1 MHLVAPLSH
10 KKGMETA
17 RPNRSA
23 AAAID
28 ATRLWLRLQTM
39 AGIGARDDGGVN
51 RQALS
56 VEDIASKQ
64 TLIGWAQARGFAIFT
79 DPIGNLFVRRPG
91 TDRDAAPVV
100 TGSHLDS
107 QPTGGKFDGAY
118 GVLAGFEALEALE
131 DAGIKTRRPIEA
143 VAWTNEEGSRFQPG
157 AMGSACFVGQMDL
170 AGLRESTGRDGV
182 NLGVALDATLAATA
196 ATATSR
202 PFGFPIAAYVEA
214 HIEQGPRLEAEGKT
228 IGAVTGIQ
236 GSRWFAVEILGAEA
250 HAGTTPMALRKDAL
264 KAAVAMVSALE
275 QLLADPTDTIRFTVG
290 RFEVSPGSPNT
301 VPGRVFFTIDFRH
314 PDAAVLDRLCLE
326 IPKVCEVNARGCT
339 VSVKPTFSTQPVA
352 FPPAMTTRIEQAA
365 GSLDLSCMSLLSGAF
380 HDAKFLAEVAPSAM
394 IVIPCA
400 GGVSHNPI
408 EDATPED
415 CAAGAR
421 VLAEVLVDLANS

>member
-1 MHLVAPLSH
+1 MDNALSN
-10 KKGMETA
+10 TLA
-17 RPNRSA
+17 ADAVDSA
-23 AAAID
+23 
-28 ATRLWLRLQTM
+28 RLWLRLQTM
-39 AGIGARDDGGVN
+39 ARIGARSDGGVN

-56 VEDIASKQ
+56 AEDIASKQ
-64 TLIGWAQARGFAIFT
+64 TLIDWAQARGFAVFT
-79 DPIGNLFVRRPG
+79 DPIGNLFVRRAG
-91 TDRDAAPVV
+91 TDPDAAPVV

-118 GVLAGFEALEALE
+118 GVLAGLEALEALE

-170 AGLRESTGRDGV
+170 PALRRTAGRDGV
-182 NLGVALDATLAATA
+182 TLGDALDATLAATA
-196 ATATSR
+196 SVATTR
-202 PFGFPIAAYVEA
+202 PFGFPVAAYVEA
-214 HIEQGPRLEAEGKT
+214 HIEQGPRLEAEAKT
-228 IGAVTGIQ
+228 IGAVSGIQ

-250 HAGTTPMALRKDAL
+250 HAGTTPMGLRKDAL

-314 PDAAVLDRLCLE
+314 PDAALLDRLCLE
-326 IPKVCEVNARGCT
+326 IPKVCAANARGCE
-339 VSVKPTFSTQPVA
+339 VSVKPTFATQPVA
-352 FPPAMTTRIEQAA
+352 FPPEMTARIERAA
-365 GSLDLSCMSLLSGAF
+365 QSLGLPCMSLLSGAF
-380 HDAKFLAEVAPSAM
+380 HDAKFLAEVTPSAM
-394 IVIPCA
+394 IFIPCA

-421 VLAEVLVDLANS
+421 VLAEVLVGLANS

>member
-1 MHLVAPLSH
+1 MKAAAP
-10 KKGMETA
+10 TD
-17 RPNRSA
+17 RPNLS
-23 AAAID
+23 ID
-28 ATRLWLRLQTM
+28 PDRLWSSLMEL
-39 AGIGARDDGGVN
+39 AEIGGTEKGGVC
-51 RQALS
+51 RIALT
-56 VEDIASKQ
+56 D
-64 TLIGWAQARGFAIFT
+64 LDRIGR
-79 DPIGNLFVRRPG
+79 DLFVRWAKEAGCTIKVDQLGNVFARREG
-91 TDRDAAPVV
+91 RDPAKAPVM
-100 TGSHLDS
+100 TGSHLDT

-170 AGLRESTGRDGV
+170 AELRKTAGRDGV
-182 NLGVALDATLAATA
+182 NLGEALDATLAATSSVA
-196 ATATSR
+196 APR
-202 PFGFPIAAYVEA
+202 PFGFPVAAYVEA

-228 IGAVTGIQ
+228 IGAVSGIQ
-236 GSRWFAVEILGAEA
+236 GSRWFAVEVLGAEA
-250 HAGTTPMALRKDAL
+250 HAGTTPMGLRKDAL

-314 PDAAVLDRLCLE
+314 PDAALLDRLCLE
-326 IPKVCEVNARGCT
+326 IPKVCAANARGCEF
-339 VSVKPTFSTQPVA
+339 SVKPTFATQPVA
-352 FPPAMTTRIEQAA
+352 FPPEMTGRIEQAA
-365 GSLDLSCMSLLSGAF
+365 ESLGLPRMSLLSGAF
-380 HDAKFLAEVAPSAM
+380 HDAKFLAEVTPSAM
-394 IVIPCA
+394 IFIPCA

-408 EDATPED
+408 EDAKPED

-421 VLAEVLVDLANS
+421 VLAEVLVGLANS